1 LPASVS
7 FGRTRP
13 VVTIKLPDDARFSEK
28 SLYHIRELGS
38 RSMGAKMATTR
49 TMDGDD
55 AEVGPTDGATAKPEK
70 GGRKK
75 LIIIALAFLLALGGA
90 SGAAYAFGL
99 LGKLTG
105 GGKELPATVV
115 PGGIDLPEMVAN
127 LNAGNR
133 RTAFVRIKARL
144 ELADRTDEITVKT
157 ASPRIQDLFQTY
169 LRDMRPEELR
179 GSAGM
184 YRLREELLAR
194 VNIALAPAR
203 ATDILFVELLVQ

>member
-1 LPASVS
+1 MDADEADKS
-7 FGRTRP
+7 P
-13 VVTIKLPDDARFSEK
+13 VGGVPN
-28 SLYHIRELGS
+28 
-38 RSMGAKMATTR
+38 
-49 TMDGDD
+49 
-55 AEVGPTDGATAKPEK
+55 PPK

-75 LIIIALAFLLALGGA
+75 LIIMIAATVLVLGGA
-90 SGAAYAFGL
+90 GGAAYAMGF
-99 LGKLTG
+99 LGKLA
-105 GGKELPATVV
+105 GGKDVAATAT

-144 ELADRTDEITVKT
+144 ELANKADEMAVT
-157 ASPRIQDLFQTY
+157 AAAPRIQDLFQTY

-179 GSAGM
+179 GSAGT

-203 ATDILFVELLVQ
+203 ATDILFIELLVQ